1 MRLFIGTMLAIG
13 IVALAH
19 AFGSVAS
26 QDSAGDALDAAY
38 GESMALYEAGQWQDA
53 RERFLGLAQAGHAG
67 AEAMMGKIYYH
78 GQGVDQDPVTA
89 AIWLYRSARR
99 GYGAAQLALGSLY
112 RHGTG
117 VAADPAKA
125 YAWFALAELRGG
137 EPVRQEARRLMAVME
152 DDLAPEAIAAARQ
165 WVANWRPVYGLSMAN
180 AASQAADD

>member
-1 MRLFIGTMLAIG
+1 MRLLIGTMLAIG

-19 AFGSVAS
+19 AFGSVGH
-26 QDSAGDALDAAY
+26 QEGGDHALDAAY
-38 GESMALYEAGQWQDA
+38 GESMALYEAGRWGA
-53 RERFLGLAQAGHAG
+53 AHEGFLDLAQAGHAG

-78 GQGVDQDPVTA
+78 GQGVEKDPAAA

-112 RHGTG
+112 RHGHG

-137 EPVRQEARRLMAVME
+137 EPVREQARRLMAAM
-152 DDLAPEAIAAARQ
+152 DDELAPEAIAAARQ
-165 WVANWRPVYGLSMAN
+165 WVASWRPVYGLSLVN
-180 AASQAADD
+180 ASSQAAAD